1 MVFVFYLNLGQFP
14 EKVMTYSI
22 SDIATMTEAERHGFC
37 PAVISWLLTD
47 SRSLCFPS
55 ETLFFALTGP
65 RNDGHNYIRDLYNR
79 GVRNFVVSR
88 LPDRMEDYS
97 ESNFLL
103 VQDTLAALQKLAAL
117 HRKNFNIPVV
127 GITGSNGKT
136 IIKEWLYQLLDP
148 DFAVTRSP
156 RSYNSQI
163 GVPLSVWL
171 LNSQTQLGIFE
182 AGISRKDE
190 MRNLW
195 KIIRPTIGVLSNIG
209 MSHQENFQSLQEKC
223 FEKLKLF
230 QDCDVI
236 IYDGDNELIQNCV
249 NRSVITAREIS
260 WSRKNQEKP
269 LYIHSV
275 IKGESSTEI
284 HYRYIGLENSFT
296 IPFTDDASI
305 ENALHCLAVC
315 IFLMVPPEK
324 ITERM
329 PLLEPL
335 AMRLEVKDGKQGC
348 VLINDSYNSDFSS
361 LAIALDFMARRHDD
375 KSRGRTLI
383 LSDILQS
390 GLSVHELYRK
400 VAQLVENRGISKLI
414 GIGPDIS
421 SEELRFDVPE
431 KHFFKTTEEF
441 LKSGLAEQFRN
452 ELILIK
458 GARVFMFDR
467 IAERLELKVHETI
480 LEVDLHA
487 LADNLDRYRSML
499 RPETGIVCMVKASA
513 YGSGAVEVAKTL
525 QDRHV
530 DYLAV
535 AVADEGWELRKAGI
549 STDIMVM
556 NPERTSFNTLFDQ
569 KLEPEVYSFHLL
581 DSIIR
586 AAEHNGITNF
596 PIHIKIDTG
605 MHRLGFDVSDVPE
618 LVNRLKRQTAVIP
631 RSVFTH
637 FVGSDSPE
645 FDDYTRLQIERF
657 NTAADT
663 LQSSFKHHIIRHI
676 CNSAGIERFPNVQY
690 DMVRLGLGLYGIN
703 PIDNS
708 DIEPVCT
715 LKTTILQI
723 KELEPGETVGY
734 GRREKIL
741 RHSRIAAI
749 PIGYADGLDRHLG
762 NRHAY
767 CLVNGQK
774 AWYVGNICM
783 DVCMIDVTDIE
794 CREGDPVEIFGRNL
808 PVHVLSDIL
817 DTIPYEIIST
827 VSIRV
832 KRVYYT
838 E

>member
-1 MVFVFYLNLGQFP
+1 
-14 EKVMTYSI
+14 MT
-22 SDIATMTEAERHGFC
+22 DAERHGFC

-47 SRSLCFPS
+47 SRSLCFPA
-55 ETLFFALTGP
+55 ETLFFALIST

-88 LPDRMEDYS
+88 LPDRMEDYT

-103 VQDTLAALQKLAAL
+103 VQDTLAALQKLASL
-117 HRKNFNIPVV
+117 HRKNFNIPVI

-148 DFAVTRSP
+148 DYVVTRSP

-171 LNSQTQLGIFE
+171 LNNQTQLGIFE

-190 MRNLW
+190 MRHLW
-195 KIIRPTIGVLSNIG
+195 RIIRPTIGVLSNIG

-249 NRSVITAREIS
+249 NKSVITAREIS

-275 IKGESSTEI
+275 VKGEKSTSI
-284 HYRYIGLENSFT
+284 SYRYIGLENSFT

-315 IFLMVPPEK
+315 IFLMMPPEK
-324 ITERM
+324 ISERM
-329 PLLEPL
+329 PMLEPL

-400 VAQLVENRGISKLI
+400 VAQLVENRGIYKLI

-421 SEELRFDVPE
+421 SEEEKFDVPE
-431 KHFFKTTEEF
+431 KYFFKTTEDF
-441 LKSGLAEQFRN
+441 LKSGLIDQFRN

-487 LADNLDRYRSML
+487 LAENLNRYRSL
-499 RPETGIVCMVKASA
+499 LNPETGIVCMVKASA
-513 YGSGAVEVAKTL
+513 YGAGAIDVSKTL
-525 QDRHV
+525 QDRQV

-549 STDIMVM
+549 STNIMVM

-581 DSIIR
+581 DAIIR

-596 PIHIKIDTG
+596 PVHIKIDTG
-605 MHRLGFDVSDVPE
+605 MHRLGFDVS
-618 LVNRLKRQTAVIP
+618 N
-631 RSVFTH
+631 
-637 FVGSDSPE
+637 
-645 FDDYTRLQIERF
+645 
-657 NTAADT
+657 
-663 LQSSFKHHIIRHI
+663 
-676 CNSAGIERFPNVQY
+676 
-690 DMVRLGLGLYGIN
+690 
-703 PIDNS
+703 
-708 DIEPVCT
+708 
-715 LKTTILQI
+715 
-723 KELEPGETVGY
+723 
-734 GRREKIL
+734 
-741 RHSRIAAI
+741 
-749 PIGYADGLDRHLG
+749 
-762 NRHAY
+762 
-767 CLVNGQK
+767 
-774 AWYVGNICM
+774 W
-783 DVCMIDVTDIE
+783 
-794 CREGDPVEIFGRNL
+794 
-808 PVHVLSDIL
+808 
-817 DTIPYEIIST
+817 
-827 VSIRV
+827 
-832 KRVYYT
+832 
-838 E
+838 